1 MTMGN
6 AGKMEPNDAATPDV
20 APADGV
26 LPAAEGGAAGSMSA
40 GSLSTISAPV
50 EALPVEALPVEA
62 PPAEAAPA
70 DEEVVEALERVLAAP
85 DLRTS
90 PRLGA
95 FLRYVVEARLA
106 GRAEQIKGYTIA
118 VEALGRPASFD
129 PQSDPIVRV
138 EATRLRRALQNYYN
152 TDGLDDPLQILIPK
166 GGYVPQ
172 FVPRK
177 GAVPAV
183 TSPAAAVPAP
193 LPEAAPVPIPV
204 PAPAARAPRR
214 WAAAAMTAVVAAT
227 AACATAAVLW
237 LSGMEA
243 PPVLQSWLGGRPPLA
258 DRVRL
263 PIVEVTS
270 LASNDSREVVR
281 NDLRS
286 IEERLRDAFA
296 QFDFAEVRAGTG
308 EGLAAR
314 ECNGRQPRSVF
325 VLGGLAEPRA
335 DGTFSLMLHLADRCE
350 GVIVWSQAI
359 DGLKAEPGSQETELQ
374 VVREVT
380 PALMES
386 YGVVPVR
393 ARSQVLAHAPGS
405 GFGCVAA
412 AFAVLRNDGSA
423 SATTPRACL
432 TSLVTRDGEFAL
444 GHAVRASLLLDEA
457 MRGVAPAADTEHN
470 ALMLREAELA
480 ADLAPTS
487 AYAARTLAL
496 VQLYLGQTENAV
508 ASGERALRLNP
519 LDFDVAAAVGSV
531 LIGAGRVE
539 EGEALLRA
547 AQAHGAG
554 RAPLQ
559 EAYLAIAAFLKRDP
573 FAAQAMVPQL
583 RLHSGPQSR
592 LALALALHALERSG
606 DEREAVRALARLDN
620 GGAEGVRRLVRHLL
634 PAPAVSERALDALE
648 AAGLSQEAATLKRP
662 RG

>member
-26 LPAAEGGAAGSMSA
+26 LPAAEGGAAGSMSTGSMST

-50 EALPVEALPVEA
+50 EA
-62 PPAEAAPA
+62 PPAEAAPAPA

-95 FLRYVVEARLA
+95 FLRYVIEARLA

-183 TSPAAAVPAP
+183 TPPAAAVPAP
-193 LPEAAPVPIPV
+193 APEAAPVPV

-263 PIVEVTS
+263 PIVEVAS

-508 ASGERALRLNP
+508 ASGARALRLNP

-648 AAGLSQEAATLKRP
+648 AAGLSQEAATVKRP